1 MGKTENGAVWLDK
14 KFLSPYDYWQFWRN
28 TDDRDVL
35 KFLNIFTDLTI
46 EEINKIKDNDINELK
61 ILLANKTTEMLHGE
75 NEARNSEK
83 IAKETFSENSSGS
96 NLPSVKIKKDQLNE
110 NFNILDL
117 VIFSKLEKSK
127 SEVRRLIK
135 NNGVKINNEIII
147 DEKKIISIELFNDNF
162 LKLSLGKKRHIK
174 IELN

>member
-1 MGKTENGAVWLDK
+1 
-14 KFLSPYDYWQFWRN
+14 
-28 TDDRDVL
+28 
-35 KFLNIFTDLTI
+35 
-46 EEINKIKDNDINELK
+46 
-61 ILLANKTTEMLHGE
+61 MLHGE